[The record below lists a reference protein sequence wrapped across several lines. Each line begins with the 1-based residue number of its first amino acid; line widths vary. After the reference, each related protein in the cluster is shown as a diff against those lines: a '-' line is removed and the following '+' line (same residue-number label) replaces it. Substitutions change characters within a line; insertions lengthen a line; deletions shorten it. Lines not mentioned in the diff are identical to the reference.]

1 MQFRL
6 VSVQLMRRGL
16 LAVIAVALLGAA
28 LLVPA
33 SAVAAPSNDDFANR
47 IELAGALPIT
57 ESGTN
62 VEATR
67 EWQYEEVAPFAA
79 GHSVWFKWTASVD
92 GWVTVDTCTASFQ
105 TVLGIF
111 TGSDVEHLTRVTKGN
126 TSEMPGCSSSGRRF
140 TFKAVSGTEYEIG
153 VDGNEFSLPQP
164 PGEPPPPPPVTEGE
178 FTLRIEETPAPVN
191 DDFAAA
197 TPIPGE
203 VGEEPDGTRRYHA
216 QVNGYNWKATTE
228 EAEPF
233 YEPGAGASVWY
244 SWTPPETADYR
255 ISGACCGSV
264 LPFALFTGD
273 SLGALTQE
281 PLGEFGEVHA
291 IGGTRHWI
299 AAYGKQDAETGEPS
313 MGSFQVL
320 IMAVLAPGPLSHP
333 ASVPSSPTQASPSPP
348 DVIPP
353 ETKIDK
359 TSLRAAARSA
369 KFWFSA
375 SEPAQ
380 GFLCRLDKAP
390 FKPCG
395 SPRGYK
401 HLKPGGHTFGVK
413 AIDAAGNVDASPTVV
428 HFRVPR
434 PEKRR

>member
-1 MQFRL
+1 ML
-6 VSVQLMRRGL
+6 V
-16 LAVIAVALLGAA
+16 
-28 LLVPA
+28 VPTG
-33 SAVAAPSNDDFANR
+33 AVAAPSNDDFANR

-67 EWQYEEVAPFAA
+67 EWQNEEVGPFAA
-79 GHSVWFKWTASVD
+79 GHSVWFKWTASID

-126 TSEMPGCSSSGRRF
+126 ASEMPGCSSSGRRF

-153 VDGNEFSLPQP
+153 VDGNGFSVPTP

-178 FTLRIEETPAPVN
+178 FTLRIEETQAPVN

-216 QVNGYNWKATTE
+216 QVIGYNWKATTE
-228 EAEPF
+228 GAEPF

-255 ISGACCGSV
+255 ISGACCGSA

-273 SLGALTQE
+273 SLGALTQV

-291 IGGTRHWI
+291 TGGTRYWI
-299 AAYGKQDAETGEPS
+299 AAYGKPDAETGEPS
-313 MGSFQVL
+313 MGSFQML
-320 IMAVLAPGPLSHP
+320 IMAVLAPGPLSRP
-333 ASVPSSPTQASPSPP
+333 PSVPSSPTPASPSPP

-359 TSLRAAARSA
+359 TALRAATRSA
-369 KFWFSA
+369 RFWFSA
-375 SEPAQ
+375 SEAVQ
-380 GFLCRLDKAP
+380 GFQCRLDKGGFEPCAAP
-390 FKPCG
+390 
-395 SPRGYK
+395 RAYK
-401 HLKPGGHTFGVK
+401 HLKAGRHVFRVR
-413 AIDAAGNVDASPTVV
+413 AVDLAGNVDGSAAIAR
-428 HFRVPR
+428 FRFPR
-434 PEKRR
+434 PYQGRR